1 MDAFFTRKRK
11 KLKKDIIFL
20 KAHKYSEIHY
30 LQSKFPS
37 VTVTVCYC
45 LVNLGHTL
53 YILYHLT
60 FVLIVWLYAIMDLV
74 ASALGL
80 VGKITLK
87 QWIKNKVNCC
97 K

>member
-1 MDAFFTRKRK
+1 MPFLHEKEK

-53 YILYHLT
+53 YI
-60 FVLIVWLYAIMDLV
+60 FVLIVWLYEIMDLV